1 MKDNPNPP
9 NCEYEN
15 KKPET
20 REMFLILR
28 RGYERNITEYESILR
43 TKKYAPEI
51 YPHLREEVE
60 RSKRKLKEL
69 DTMEEM
75 GLI

>member
-1 MKDNPNPP
+1 MTHPTPYQ
-9 NCEYEN
+9 YEN

-20 REMFLILR
+20 REMFLLLR

-43 TKKYAPEI
+43 TRKYAPEI
-51 YPHLREEVE
+51 CSHLREEVE

-75 GLI
+75 GLF